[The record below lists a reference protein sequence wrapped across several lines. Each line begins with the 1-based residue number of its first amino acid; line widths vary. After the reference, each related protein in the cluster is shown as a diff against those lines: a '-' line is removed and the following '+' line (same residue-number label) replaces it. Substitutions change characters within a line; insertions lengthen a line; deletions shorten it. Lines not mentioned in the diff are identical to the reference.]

1 MMVDKNNK
9 AMTLTKQCE
18 LAGINKSSL
27 YTSERKESALNLA
40 LMEKID
46 TIHTLHPYYGARRM
60 KRALQRAGN
69 NYNLKRIRRLMRKM
83 CIIADYPKRNLSKPA
98 PGHKKYPYLLRNLKI
113 ERANQVWSMDI
124 TYIKMSHG
132 FMYLAAVIDWHSRYV
147 LSWSLSNTMTIDFC
161 KDCLQQAI
169 NNYGCPEIFN
179 TDQGCQFTSAQF
191 SQIWE
196 ENNLPHVQISMDGKG
211 RATDNAFIERLWR
224 SVKQEKVYRNSY
236 NNGTTLWT
244 DLLEY
249 FTNYN
254 DNRPHQS
261 LNYKTPSEI
270 YQPTLINIL
279 TKMNKEKSSKKEI
292 LQQQ

>member
-1 MMVDKNNK
+1 
-9 AMTLTKQCE
+9 
-18 LAGINKSSL
+18 
-27 YTSERKESALNLA
+27 
-40 LMEKID
+40 
-46 TIHTLHPYYGARRM
+46 
-60 KRALQRAGN
+60 
-69 NYNLKRIRRLMRKM
+69 
-83 CIIADYPKRNLSKPA
+83 
-98 PGHKKYPYLLRNLKI
+98 
-113 ERANQVWSMDI
+113 
-124 TYIKMSHG
+124 
-132 FMYLAAVIDWHSRYV
+132 
-147 LSWSLSNTMTIDFC
+147 
-161 KDCLQQAI
+161 
-169 NNYGCPEIFN
+169 
-179 TDQGCQFTSAQF
+179 
-191 SQIWE
+191 
-196 ENNLPHVQISMDGKG
+196 MDGKG